1 MPTSCNARTKLL
13 PQRRGGVLALTLRR
27 SVRELLRALCH
38 AGYTSRV
45 FVQMWDRAAVHTRV
59 ESPMARPF
67 RCTRAD
73 KRPITPCTSRL
84 RAPCSTPLQKRSR
97 SCMPLASPCPLPPVS
112 LRYYQASMCTN
123 DSKLQHSSWTTQT
136 HTSAHFRIQQYFGRL
151 LSESKRIAATYRRD
165 QEACEDKVL
174 PCRPHATP
182 GPSSCPN
189 GGGDLA
195 RTPRRSMRERC
206 MCCATQVALVH
217 LARFFVHM

>member
-45 FVQMWDRAAVHTRV
+45 FVQMWDRAAVHIRI

-73 KRPITPCTSRL
+73 KRPVTPCTSRL
-84 RAPCSTPLQKRSR
+84 RAPCSMPLQKRSR

-112 LRYYQASMCTN
+112 DCATT
-123 DSKLQHSSWTTQT
+123 KLLCAQKIHNFNT
-136 HTSAHFRIQQYFGRL
+136 HTGQLKLTRPPISEFYFGRL
-151 LSESKRIAATYRRD
+151 LSESKRIAATCRRD
-165 QEACEDKVL
+165 QEACEHEAL
-174 PCRPHATP
+174 PCQHHATP
-182 GPSSCPN
+182 RPSSCPN
-189 GGGDLA
+189 GGGEIS
-195 RTPRRSMRERC
+195 R
-206 MCCATQVALVH
+206 
-217 LARFFVHM
+217 